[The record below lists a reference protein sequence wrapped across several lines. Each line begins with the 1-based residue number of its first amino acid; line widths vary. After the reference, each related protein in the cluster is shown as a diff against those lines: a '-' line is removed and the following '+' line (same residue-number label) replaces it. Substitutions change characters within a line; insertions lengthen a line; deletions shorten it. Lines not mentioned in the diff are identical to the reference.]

1 MQAMA
6 LAFREASKE
15 IEKYKNPKNKQPHLA
30 WVATKVTRVDG
41 QNPSPQGLG
50 EFFKKV
56 DADQDWFPGR
66 HTGAKRG
73 PAPIF
78 TPVKRRAVAE
88 CAMKIKQRGD
98 EPTAEEVV
106 QRCKVSTTN
115 PDTGKPFDFKLI
127 RQVFA
132 TDCYD
137 FFPECPWRFQA
148 RHQRTFLPDDLKGE
162 RLHMCCWLQGRPR
175 YTEDWVYEN
184 VVWVDPCFSI
194 LPGSFKQFL
203 KQKQLAKGEKGW
215 ISDGARTYSRNLRG
229 PIYAAKQRGWEG
241 RKQNWV
247 AAGQQH
253 VPPLLVVR
261 YSCSF
266 VSSFNSVRADALFCV
281 ATILAFSVWPPF
293 WPVPNASRT
302 NKNMESKVST

>member
-1 MQAMA
+1 MRGELCGEICSSGRPFADVCCVAVCAQGPLPHTPTTRNHAAMKQDALRNLWKAGQKDRLSPWMQAMA

-15 IEKYKNPKNKQPHLA
+15 IEKYKNPKNKQPNLA
-30 WVATKVTRVDG
+30 WVATKVARMDG

-56 DADQDWFPGR
+56 DADQDWFPGK

-88 CAMKIKQRGD
+88 CAMEIKQRGD

-137 FFPECPWRFQA
+137 FFPE
-148 RHQRTFLPDDLKGE
+148 
-162 RLHMCCWLQGRPR
+162 
-175 YTEDWVYEN
+175 
-184 VVWVDPCFSI
+184 
-194 LPGSFKQFL
+194 
-203 KQKQLAKGEKGW
+203 
-215 ISDGARTYSRNLRG
+215 
-229 PIYAAKQRGWEG
+229 
-241 RKQNWV
+241 
-247 AAGQQH
+247 
-253 VPPLLVVR
+253 
-261 YSCSF
+261 
-266 VSSFNSVRADALFCV
+266 
-281 ATILAFSVWPPF
+281 
-293 WPVPNASRT
+293 
-302 NKNMESKVST
+302 